1 MSAIDIRA
9 WSRVKTRGGHSDSDG
24 CQDQRCTVLAKNEE
38 TALNQDSQ
46 GETSAVI
53 LSPASHVKSS
63 PLTKSGFIEERAE
76 TMTAMT

>member
-1 MSAIDIRA
+1 M
-9 WSRVKTRGGHSDSDG
+9 
-24 CQDQRCTVLAKNEE
+24 AKNEE